1 MSEKPE
7 EKSGIGK
14 TLDFLAGLLTSNPIY
29 KSIFRVGW
37 PNTVLKQM
45 AVMRSSFY
53 MHIFPTK
60 VGKHGLKLRYC
71 WCMGG
76 IVFFL
81 FLLLTIT
88 GILLMFYYIPD
99 SNRAF
104 QDMKDLQF
112 MVPFGVILRNMHRWA
127 AHGMVFTVM
136 LHMMRVFY
144 TGSYK
149 PPRQFNWAVG
159 VLLLLVTFLLSFTG
173 YLLPWDQ
180 LGFWA
185 VTVGTNMASST
196 PLLGYQ
202 GPFHQLLGIQIDN
215 DIRFALIGGTR
226 IGANALI
233 RAYVWHCVGLP
244 LILTAMMIFHFWRI
258 RKDGFSGPM

>member
-1 MSEKPE
+1 MSERPT
-7 EKSGIGK
+7 KSPIK
-14 TLDFLAGLLTSNPIY
+14 NLIDFVSDLVRNNPIY
-29 KSIFRVGW
+29 RSIFRVGY
-37 PNTVLKQM
+37 PDTLLKRM

-60 VGKHGLKLRYC
+60 VGTHALKIRYS

-99 SNRAF
+99 EGRAYT
-104 QDMKDLQF
+104 DMKDLRF
-112 MVPFGVILRNMHRWA
+112 MVPFGVILRNMHRWS
-127 AHGMVFTVM
+127 AHGMVLTVM

-159 VLLLLVTFLLSFTG
+159 TILLLLTFLLSFTG

-185 VTVGTNMASST
+185 VTVGTNMASAT
-196 PLLGYQ
+196 PIIGFE

-215 DIRFALIGGTR
+215 DIRFALLGGTR
-226 IGANALI
+226 VGANALI

-244 LILTAMMIFHFWRI
+244 LIATAGMIFHFWRI

>member
-1 MSEKPE
+1 MENQN
-7 EKSGIGK
+7 KSSVK
-14 TLDFLAGLLTSNPIY
+14 KLLDFIGDILTDNVVY
-29 KSIFRVGW
+29 KAIFRTGY
-37 PNTVLKQM
+37 PNTALKRM
-45 AVMRSSFY
+45 AVMRTSFF

-60 VGKHGLKLRYC
+60 VGKHGLKLSYS

-76 IVFFL
+76 ITFYL

-88 GILLMFYYIPD
+88 GVLLMFYYIPEE
-99 SNRAF
+99 NRAYN
-104 QDMKDLQF
+104 DMKDLRF

-127 AHGMVFTVM
+127 AHAMVFTVM
-136 LHMMRVFY
+136 LHMIRVFY

-149 PPRQFNWAVG
+149 PPRQLNWVIGVG
-159 VLLLLVTFLLSFTG
+159 LLLATFMLSFTG

-196 PLLGYQ
+196 PLIGYE
-202 GPFHQLLGIQIDN
+202 GPFHELLGVKIDN

-226 IGANALI
+226 IGANALV
-233 RAYVWHCVGLP
+233 RAYVWHCVALP
-244 LILTAMMIFHFWRI
+244 LIITLMMVVHFWRI
-258 RKDGFSGPM
+258 RKDGFSGPL

>member
-1 MSEKPE
+1 MEQDN
-7 EKSGIGK
+7 KSSFKKLYDFIGN
-14 TLDFLAGLLTSNPIY
+14 FLTDNIVY
-29 KSIFRVGW
+29 KAIFRTGY
-37 PNTVLKQM
+37 PNTELKRM
-45 AVMRSSFY
+45 AVMRSSFF

-60 VGKHGLKLRYC
+60 VGKHGLKLSYS

-76 IVFFL
+76 ITFYL

-88 GILLMFYYIPD
+88 GVLLMFYYIPEE
-99 SNRAF
+99 NRAYN
-104 QDMKDLQF
+104 DMKDLRF
-112 MVPFGVILRNMHRWA
+112 MVPFGVVLRNMHRWA

-136 LHMMRVFY
+136 LHMIRVFY

-149 PPRQFNWAVG
+149 PPRQMNWVIGVG
-159 VLLLLVTFLLSFTG
+159 LLLATFMLSFTG

-196 PLLGYQ
+196 PLIGYE
-202 GPFHQLLGIQIDN
+202 GPFHELLGVQIDN

-226 IGANALI
+226 IGANALV
-233 RAYVWHCVGLP
+233 RAYVWHCVALP
-244 LILTAMMIFHFWRI
+244 LIITLMMVVHFWRI
-258 RKDGFSGPM
+258 RKDGFSGPL